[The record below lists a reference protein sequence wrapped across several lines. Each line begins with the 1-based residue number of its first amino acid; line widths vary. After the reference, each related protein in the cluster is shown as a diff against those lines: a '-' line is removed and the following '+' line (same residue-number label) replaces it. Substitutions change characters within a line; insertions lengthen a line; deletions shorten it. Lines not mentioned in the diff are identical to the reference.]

1 MSEGERA
8 QNSPIDLSEGAHLIS
23 SQTKVDDVA
32 DYSREMSGAH
42 SLRNAM
48 GASLSTARY
57 KRRARA
63 ALAEEFP
70 VI

>member
-1 MSEGERA
+1 MSGGERA

-23 SQTKVDDVA
+23 SQTKVDDVD
-32 DYSREMSGAH
+32 DYSREMSAH

>member
-1 MSEGERA
+1 MSEGERT

-23 SQTKVDDVA
+23 SQTKVDDVV

-48 GASLSTARY
+48 GASLSTTRY